1 MAIEK
6 MTKIFIVGPAGNQ
19 EDTMRLLQEAG
30 VLHIEPSS
38 DAQDEFEKQSN
49 TLLAQ
54 AKKLKQMVGALKR
67 YRGRE
72 IALELTVPDEEVI
85 PYVEERLAAVQ
96 EMEVRSQALKRLR
109 DDLSLW
115 GNFDLAQIRSLEES
129 GVFINRFRMDEKK
142 WQEFEPPEELYL
154 EVVSSHKEMYFYT
167 VSIENSPDIPQAQM
181 LSWPELGLEE
191 AEAELGEASAKIEA
205 CSDELAAASKR
216 VDVIKEQAVAN
227 QNEAS
232 YAGHMAGLHQEPY
245 LFGLQGWIPEVK
257 ESALREKLE
266 GSGIPLQA
274 VMRPPLDDEEPPVS
288 LKNNWFVGRIAP
300 LLGLY
305 GSPKYREL
313 DPSAYFA
320 PFMVL
325 FFGICL
331 GDVGYGI
338 LFYIIA
344 TWMGKKWGGKNEQ
357 LDLVVKLCKS
367 FSVAAIIVGILT
379 GSIFGIA
386 FENRSWILLDYDV
399 NAGDPMLLL
408 YISLGLGFVHLTIS
422 YLMGLSLAGY
432 LYEKMSILGT
442 TFVLWGGVALVA
454 RGIWFHE
461 TSLYT
466 PLYYIGIGFLAG
478 GVLLTLLFP
487 NDGKKWLPRLG
498 LGLWNVYGLVG
509 ILGDLLSYARLFGL
523 GLATTAIASVMNEL
537 AGMVYNGAGPIIG
550 GILAGIILLV
560 GHGFNFALALL
571 GSTVHSARLH
581 FVEAFKSIFEGDGV
595 EYKPFKKERSS

>member
-1 MAIEK
+1 M
-6 MTKIFIVGPAGNQ
+6 
-19 EDTMRLLQEAG
+19 
-30 VLHIEPSS
+30 
-38 DAQDEFEKQSN
+38 
-49 TLLAQ
+49 
-54 AKKLKQMVGALKR
+54 
-67 YRGRE
+67 
-72 IALELTVPDEEVI
+72 
-85 PYVEERLAAVQ
+85 
-96 EMEVRSQALKRLR
+96 
-109 DDLSLW
+109 
-115 GNFDLAQIRSLEES
+115 
-129 GVFINRFRMDEKK
+129 
-142 WQEFEPPEELYL
+142 
-154 EVVSSHKEMYFYT
+154 
-167 VSIENSPDIPQAQM
+167 
-181 LSWPELGLEE
+181 
-191 AEAELGEASAKIEA
+191 
-205 CSDELAAASKR
+205 
-216 VDVIKEQAVAN
+216 
-227 QNEAS
+227 
-232 YAGHMAGLHQEPY
+232 
-245 LFGLQGWIPEVK
+245 
-257 ESALREKLE
+257 
-266 GSGIPLQA
+266 
-274 VMRPPLDDEEPPVS
+274 
-288 LKNNWFVGRIAP
+288 
-300 LLGLY
+300 
-305 GSPKYREL
+305 
-313 DPSAYFA
+313 
-320 PFMVL
+320 
-325 FFGICL
+325 
-331 GDVGYGI
+331 
-338 LFYIIA
+338 
-344 TWMGKKWGGKNEQ
+344 GGKNEQ